1 MSESNG
7 RRRTPIIAEHHL
19 PTLAPKGW
27 ERIRLTDVAKL
38 ESGHTPSRNEP
49 SYWDGRIKWLSLKDI
64 RGLSGKYITETSDH
78 PTQIGIDNSS
88 ARVLPKGTVALCR
101 TASVGKAVILG
112 CDMATSQDFVNW
124 VCGPRLLPEYLYYA
138 FCTSESEFDRLQQG
152 TTHKTIYMPIAQQ
165 FGVLLPPLPEQNRI
179 VAILDKADAIRRKRE
194 EGIRLTEE
202 LLRSTFL
209 EMFGDPATNPK
220 EWPTGKLGELSSIRR
235 GSSPRPID
243 NYMGGDVP
251 WIKIGDATKGDS
263 FYITET
269 EDHVTKAGADKSV
282 LLEPGALVIANSGV
296 SLGFA
301 RILKIK
307 GCVHDGWLSIENLDK
322 RLNKIYLLR
331 LVNCLTDH
339 FRAIAPDGT
348 QPNLNTGIMK
358 EFRVAIPPIDLQK
371 KFERAAY
378 SIAEITAARKNA
390 ALEAESLFDSLVQR
404 AFRGEL

>member
-1 MSESNG
+1 MNNGKEHTGWRLIPLCEAAEVTMGSSPPGESYNDDGQGVPLINGPVEFSEG
-7 RRRTPIIAEHHL
+7 DFGFT
-19 PTLAPKGW
+19 
-27 ERIRLTDVAKL
+27 
-38 ESGHTPSRNEP
+38 
-49 SYWDGRIKWLSLKDI
+49 I
-64 RGLSGKYITETSDH
+64 RGKSTTE
-78 PTQIGIDNSS
+78 PT
-88 ARVLPKGTVALCR
+88 RMCR
-101 TASVGKAVILG
+101 TDDLLLCVRGSTTGRTNIAGFEACIGRGVASIRAKEDQRFLNHFIRTQRQRLFDLG
-112 CDMATSQDFVNW
+112 NGSTFPSITQEQLTSVK
-124 VCGPRLLPEYLYYA
+124 VP
-138 FCTSESEFDRLQQG
+138 
-152 TTHKTIYMPIAQQ
+152 
-165 FGVLLPPLPEQNRI
+165 LPPLHEQRRI
-179 VAILDKADAIRRKRE
+179 AAILDKADAIRQKRE

-220 EWPTGKLGELSSIRR
+220 EWDTEKLGELSSIRR
-235 GSSPRPID
+235 GSSPRPIE
-243 NYMGGDVP
+243 NFMGGDVP

-269 EDHVTKAGADKSV
+269 EDHVTQAGAARSV
-282 LLEPGALVIANSGV
+282 LLEPGSLVVANSGV

-307 GCVHDGWLSIENLDK
+307 GCVHDGWLSLEKLDD

-331 LVNCLTDH
+331 LINSLTDH

-358 EFRVAIPPIDLQK
+358 EFRVAIPPIDLQR

-378 SIAEITAARKNA
+378 TIVEISAARKKA
-390 ALEAESLFDSLVQR
+390 AIEAKALFGSIVQR